1 MAIMEVLKKNGN
13 GHRFRFFRLGG
24 FDQVMLDS
32 GRDIAALGEL
42 DPKLWTA
49 LACPVKGLEFDE
61 KTLAL
66 MDTDDDGRIRVP
78 EVIEAA
84 RLASSLLKNPDDL
97 VKRLTELPLDSIKDD
112 TEEGRA
118 VLASAREIL
127 KTLENPDATSISAED
142 IDDVED
148 LFAKARFNGDG
159 IVPVSAV
166 DDPNIADAM
175 KDILNCVGGET
186 DRSGELGLSREL
198 LYKFFDEAEKFLTW
212 RDELDRENG
221 AILILGEETR
231 AAHVALMAVK
241 NKIEDYFIRCRLA
254 GFDAEAA
261 AALNLTP
268 ADYEAISGEEL
279 SASLASIARFPLAP
293 VAPGRPLP
301 MFEGVS
307 PAFLAAM
314 KDFSAKVVVPLV
326 GPKENLTE
334 EEFFALAA
342 RFGRYEESIARRT
355 ETLVEKLG
363 RKRVREIIEGGVR
376 EAIISLIEM
385 DESKKVEFEAVSS
398 VKRLVRYTRDLHRLL
413 INFVS
418 FAEFYKGLD
427 TAVFQAGTLY
437 IDAKALD
444 LCVKVSDMAKHGA
457 LAGLSRMYLAYCDCT
472 RKGSD
477 VKMTI
482 AGAVTNGDGDQLMV
496 GRNGVFYDKAGNDW
510 DATIVKIVEHPI
522 SIRQAFFAPYKRI
535 ARMISEQVEKFAAA
549 KDKAVGDAGAA
560 KIADAGKKA
569 EDGKLPE
576 KPAAGPAP
584 FDVARFAGIFAAIGL
599 AVGAIGTALAALA
612 SGFLALSWWKMPIA
626 LIGII
631 LAVSGP
637 SMLMAWMKLRQ
648 RNLGPLLDASGWAV
662 NTRAKINLAFGHS
675 LTSMAELPPG
685 SERLMNDPYA
695 EKKHTGAYWTAGG
708 LLAVFALAMIWLRWF
723 AK

>member
-1 MAIMEVLKKNGN
+1 MAIMEILKKNGA

-32 GRDIAALGEL
+32 GRDIAALKEL

-61 KTLAL
+61 ETLSL
-66 MDTDDDGRIRVP
+66 MDTDGDGRIRVP

-127 KTLENPDATSISAED
+127 KTLEKPDATSISAED
-142 IDDVED
+142 IDDVEE

-159 IVPVSAV
+159 IVPVSSV
-166 DDPNIADAM
+166 EDPKVAAAM
-175 KDILNCVGGET
+175 KDILNCAGGET
-186 DRSGELGLSREL
+186 DRSGELGVSREL
-198 LYKFFDEAEKFLTW
+198 LYNFFDEAETFLTW

-231 AAHVALMAVK
+231 AAHASLTAVK
-241 NKIEDYFIRCRLA
+241 AKIEDYYIRCRLA
-254 GFDAEAA
+254 GFDAEAG

-301 MFEGVS
+301 MFEGVN

-314 KDFSAKVVVPLV
+314 KDFSSKVVVPLI
-326 GPKENLTE
+326 GPKDSLTE
-334 EEFFALAA
+334 NEFGDLVSRFA
-342 RFGRYEESIARRT
+342 RYEETIAKRV
-355 ETLVEKLG
+355 ETSVEKLG

-385 DESKKVEFEAVSS
+385 DEAKKVEFESVSS

-413 INFVS
+413 TNFVS

-437 IDAKALD
+437 IDGKALD
-444 LCVKVSDMAKHGA
+444 LCVKVHDMAKHGA

-477 VKMTI
+477 AKMTI

-522 SIRQAFFAPYKRI
+522 SIRQAFFAPYKRV
-535 ARMISEQVEKFAAA
+535 ARMIGEQVDKFAAA

-560 KIADAGKKA
+560 KIADAGKKL
-569 EDGKLPE
+569 EE
-576 KPAAGPAP
+576 SKPAPKPGALPAP

-599 AVGAIGTALAALA
+599 AVGAIGTAIA
-612 SGFLALSWWKMPIA
+612 SVVTGFMALSWWKMPIA

-631 LAVSGP
+631 LLISGP
-637 SMLMAWMKLRQ
+637 SMLMAWLKLRQ

-662 NTRAKINLAFGHS
+662 NTRAKINIAFGHS
-675 LTSMAELPPG
+675 LTSLAKLPAG
-685 SERLMNDPYA
+685 AERLMNDPYA
-695 EKKHTGAYWTAGG
+695 EEKHTLAYWLTGI
-708 LLAVFALAMIWLRWF
+708 LMLVLAVAVVWLKWF
-723 AK
+723 AE